1 MNIINNTLN
10 ALLVCS
16 KIAMN
21 LALTLMFWVIAD
33 FIFDLNQEVLFW
45 FT

>member
-1 MNIINNTLN
+1 MTTINNTLN